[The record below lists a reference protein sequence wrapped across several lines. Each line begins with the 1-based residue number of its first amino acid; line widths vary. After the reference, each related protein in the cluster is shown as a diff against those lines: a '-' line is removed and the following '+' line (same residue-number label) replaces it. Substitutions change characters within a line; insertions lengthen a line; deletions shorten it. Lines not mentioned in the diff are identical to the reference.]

1 MKMARNPVLILSIW
15 LMFAVTV
22 LAAGPSNKWRIAVN
36 HSAKVAGE
44 IELSFTPKGGAATS
58 LVVPIPAGAHENQAA
73 RLIRDAI
80 RGKYGKSVYK
90 TELDDGEDVLV
101 KVRGS
106 TPDVE
111 IVVVRNTAE
120 GLSLHLSR
128 E

>member
-1 MKMARNPVLILSIW
+1 
-15 LMFAVTV
+15 MFRP
-22 LAAGPSNKWRIAVN
+22 LAAVIVLLSLSAPAWADGPSNKWRIAVN
-36 HSAKVAGE
+36 HTARVAGE
-44 IELSFTPKGGAATS
+44 TELSFTPRNGAAGS
-58 LVVPIPAGAHENQAA
+58 VSVAIPAGTHENAAA

-80 RGKYGKSVYK
+80 RRTYGKSVYK

-101 KVRGS
+101 KTRGS

-120 GLSLHLSR
+120 GLTVHLSR